1 MSVLDDNL
9 HAATHRKVR
18 KDHMSQILTSHH
30 DKSKYVH
37 NRGKGRAH
45 KSSKHS
51 AYQCSIVSE
60 QLNRMESHLIFSNIV
75 VHFPNGLC
83 CDNQKM
89 QQTQDKLCKS
99 VSEQEEQQTNNW
111 MLQKI
116 ASGCFLSVRRQTIAN
131 VSECNANSEKL
142 VLPMKI
148 CQLSDNSTTDQSSL
162 H

>member
-60 QLNRMESHLIFSNIV
+60 QLNRMESHLNFSNIV

-83 CDNQKM
+83 CDCQKM
-89 QQTQDKLCKS
+89 QQTQDKLCKT
-99 VSEQEEQQTNNW
+99 VSEEEETTNKQLDAPKNSLW
-111 MLQKI
+111 L
-116 ASGCFLSVRRQTIAN
+116 FLISKKAN
-131 VSECNANSEKL
+131 YCKRIR
-142 VLPMKI
+142 MQ
-148 CQLSDNSTTDQSSL
+148 C
-162 H
+162 